1 MVQASEVCYTTVC
14 LLKRKLVSCKNF
26 ILRENPIGCWF
37 EGTELLGDVPVAFSD
52 LSSPVYVL
60 SLKSSS
66 DVPIDSNRCQSPTN
80 HHDYRYYHRFAIRQI
95 LCALTH
101 LWGALMLSSEYRDD
115 PKLQI
120 VFYSGRRLV
129 TLARRTVEVFSM
141 TDQPCRRSFQTAVT
155 SAGLQIR
162 HLR

>member
-52 LSSPVYVL
+52 LSSPVYVI

-80 HHDYRYYHRFAIRQI
+80 HHDYRYYHRFRNSANPLRTP
-95 LCALTH
+95 LR
-101 LWGALMLSSEYRDD
+101 GAEAVVRVSWR
-115 PKLQI
+115 P
-120 VFYSGRRLV
+120 RV
-129 TLARRTVEVFSM
+129 TDSVL
-141 TDQPCRRSFQTAVT
+141 
-155 SAGLQIR
+155 
-162 HLR
+162 